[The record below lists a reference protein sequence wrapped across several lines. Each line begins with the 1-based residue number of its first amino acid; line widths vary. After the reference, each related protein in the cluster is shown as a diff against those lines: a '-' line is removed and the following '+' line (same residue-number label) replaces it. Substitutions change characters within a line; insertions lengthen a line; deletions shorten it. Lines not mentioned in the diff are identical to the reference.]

1 LPNGWR
7 ARNRRF
13 RSGFLSG
20 GNVMIEF
27 LPESSENIIGF
38 RAGGRLT
45 DADYKETLIPTLE
58 AAFERYGKLNVVFVM
73 DDTFEGWDL
82 EAAWDD
88 ASFGLK
94 HRADFNKLALVGA
107 PRWVEWCV
115 KLGGFLMKGEIKIF
129 PGDGLEEAWRWVKS

>member
-1 LPNGWR
+1 
-7 ARNRRF
+7 
-13 RSGFLSG
+13 
-20 GNVMIEF
+20 MIEF